1 MAIVGFNFTKISAEK
16 KAVPKGK
23 IGIKNNVS
31 IKDVEKTDLFLGS
44 AKQAGIKIKYEFKSI
59 YEPKMGEIVL
69 QGEIL
74 DLEDEKIIQDVLK
87 GWKKNKKLPEGL
99 MSMVVNSI
107 LNRCNIQALIMSKE
121 LAMPPPIPL
130 PRVGQKP
137 VVQK

>member
-16 KAVPKGK
+16 KSAPKGR

-31 IKDVEKTDLFLGS
+31 VKEVEKTDLFLGS
-44 AKQAGIKIKYEFKSI
+44 MKQNGLKITFEFKSV

-74 DLEDEKIIQDVLK
+74 DMEDEKIIQDVLK
-87 GWKKNKKLPEGL
+87 DWKKNKKLPDSL
-99 MSMVVNSI
+99 MNMVVNSI

-130 PRVGQKP
+130 PKLGQRP
-137 VVQK
+137 AQK